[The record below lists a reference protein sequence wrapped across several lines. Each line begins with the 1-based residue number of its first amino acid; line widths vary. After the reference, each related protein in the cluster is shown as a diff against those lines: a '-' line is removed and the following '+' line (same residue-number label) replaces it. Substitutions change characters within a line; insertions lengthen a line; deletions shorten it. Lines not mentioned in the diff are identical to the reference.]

1 MIMIDRSITIA
12 VALFAGIASLGSA
25 RAESPAASTNSTVGM
40 PVRIDQLMIPGTELE
55 VKPIE
60 DRREPLVLR
69 IVDAFP
75 HGSAF
80 RYNLAYYALEPGDY
94 DLRKYLRR
102 KDGSQL
108 GEVPAIPVRV
118 TPSLAAG
125 QIQPHA
131 LQLEPSPEMGGYR
144 FLIAVGASVWLAGLT
159 YILMRGRRAAVT
171 RRVEADRPITL
182 GGRLKPL
189 VGAAIDGTLDDSGRA
204 ELERLLIGY
213 WRDRLGLQGER
224 PALALAAMRA
234 NPEAGPVLRGLE
246 DWLHRP
252 DFDRKGRG
260 EELVSLL
267 RPYLDADGTSPAHE
281 GEPAQAAAGGA
292 S

>member
-1 MIMIDRSITIA
+1 MIHRSTTIA
-12 VALFAGIASLGSA
+12 VALFAAFGSS

-40 PVRIDQLMIPGTELE
+40 PARIDQLVIPGTELE

-60 DRREPLVLR
+60 DRREPLILR

-80 RYNLAYYALEPGDY
+80 RYNLVYYALEPGEY

-102 KDGSQL
+102 KDGSEL
-108 GEVPAIPVRV
+108 GEVPAIAVRV
-118 TPSLAAG
+118 TPTLAAG
-125 QIQPHA
+125 QIQPHS
-131 LQLEPSPEMGGYR
+131 LQLEPSPPMGGYR
-144 FLIAVGASVWLAGLT
+144 FLIAVGASLWLAGLT
-159 YILMRGRRAAVT
+159 YILMRGRRTAAS
-171 RRVEADRPITL
+171 RRVEAARPITL
-182 GGRLKPL
+182 GERLKPL

-224 PALALAAMRA
+224 PAVALAAMRA
-234 NPEAGPVLRGLE
+234 NPEAGPLLRGLE

-252 DFDRKGRG
+252 DFDPKARG
-260 EELVSLL
+260 EELAALL
-267 RPYLDADGTSPAHE
+267 RPYLNADETIPAHE
-281 GEPAQAAAGGA
+281 GEPAQVVAGGT